1 MKNTNKNPQKKAGK
15 AWNFSIDLALELLIL
30 LIIFLVPVIFDR
42 RIGIVF
48 SGTKIVWLRTFVII
62 AMSLWSAKLLI
73 TGKHRFV
80 RTPLDWPVLTF
91 VLTTTVAA
99 LTSVHVATSVAG
111 FYGRFEGLTT
121 WYSYALL
128 FFLTTNYIRSFDQI
142 KRLIVIAIPAAT
154 IQGIYGIIARAGI
167 DPYAWGGVPT
177 VMRVIGL
184 IGQPN
189 FFAAFVIM
197 TFFLTL
203 ALFLENR
210 QDGNDN
216 PVGWKGLTLANWL
229 PLLAFVF
236 VNALFVFLIYS
247 LGAYDVPQ
255 WIIGFA
261 LMGAAALYLAFTYR
275 ELPILVWDGVLLVSL
290 LLMYIALLYTQ
301 SRGGYMGFFTGAVL
315 FALYTGRARI
325 FDNLKKLFLLT
336 AVIAVFTG
344 VIAFDPAFSPFQR
357 FSNEITIKN
366 NFDIGQNSVQEQQDA
381 APRLE
386 LKGAAGSRGET
397 WKSAAKIIVDYPLF
411 GIGPEV
417 LKMVFPRYETDMFR
431 FLEAFHVKQDRCHNE
446 SFDVPVT
453 KGLITFFVYLW
464 IIFTVFKV
472 GTKVAKRTTGT
483 HNLLISGTMAAI
495 IAYLIQNQFSFGV
508 VAITSI
514 FWALWAVVMNLETAD
529 QLPAPETEK
538 KISWEDVPWLP
549 LAAVVVIAGG
559 LIYLSFIP
567 FWGDRDF
574 KTGKTYLEVKRIP
587 EAVLNLNRSLDL
599 YPFEGT
605 TISHLGIAYLN
616 QNDFDNAIKVLIFGT
631 KADPYNADNFLML
644 AKVYLVQSDQG
655 QKAKLDESY
664 RMCEIGVKIDPYY
677 AEIFQVMGMIW
688 ERRGDKLMAAKMYQ
702 KTFMINPNL
711 GDAIMAMERVA
722 PPEFTQKAFLQLFDK
737 YKDRAPVLEK
747 LGTYYLSRGNLDKAL
762 DISRRM
768 VRVEPAGV
776 FGYLLAGELYFRK
789 NDLKMARKAFEQV
802 VFLDPKNVS
811 AHQGLGAVYLKQ
823 GDRTR
828 ARAEYEQVLIVEP
841 GNEQAKRMVAT
852 LR

>member
-1 MKNTNKNPQKKAGK
+1 MKKTNKARP
-15 AWNFSIDLALELLIL
+15 FSFDLALELCVL

-48 SGTKIVWLRTFVII
+48 SGTKVVWLRTFIVI

-99 LTSVHVATSVAG
+99 LTSVHVVTSVAG

-121 WYSYALL
+121 WYAYALL

-154 IQGIYGIIARAGI
+154 IQAIYGIIARAGI

-216 PVGWKGLTLANWL
+216 PVGWQGLTLANWL
-229 PLLAFVF
+229 PLAAFVF
-236 VNALFVFLIYS
+236 VNGLFVFLIYS

-255 WIIGFA
+255 WIIGFI

-275 ELPILVWDGVLLVSL
+275 QLPILVWDGVLLVSL
-290 LLMYIALLYTQ
+290 LLMYVALLYTQ
-301 SRGGYMGFFTGAVL
+301 SRGGYMGFFAGAVL

-336 AVIAVFTG
+336 AVIAVMTG

-357 FSNEITIKN
+357 FTSEVTIKN
-366 NFDIGQNSVQEQQDA
+366 NFDPGPSKEDA
-381 APRLE
+381 PETAPRLE

-472 GTKVAKRTTGT
+472 GTRIAKRTTGT
-483 HNLLISGTMAAI
+483 QNLLISGTMAAI
-495 IAYLIQNQFSFGV
+495 LAYLIQNQFSFGV

-514 FWALWAVVMNLETAD
+514 FWALWGVVMSLDAAD
-529 QLPAPETEK
+529 KLPAPEAG
-538 KISWEDVPWLP
+538 KIAWDDVPWLP
-549 LAAVVVIAGG
+549 LAGIVVIAGG

-574 KTGKTYLEVKRIP
+574 KTGKTYLEMKRVP
-587 EAVLNLNRSLDL
+587 EAVLNLSRALAV

-605 TISHLGIAYLN
+605 TISHLGIGYLN

-644 AKVYLVQSDQG
+644 AKVYLVQYDQG
-655 QKAKLDESY
+655 NKAKLGDAY

-677 AEIFQVMGMIW
+677 AEIFQLTGMIW
-688 ERRGDKLMAAKMYQ
+688 ERRGDKLKAAQMYQ

-711 GDAIMAMERVA
+711 GDAMLAMEKVA
-722 PPEFTQKAFLQLFDK
+722 PPEFTRRAFRQLFDK
-737 YKDRAPVLEK
+737 YKDRYNVLEK
-747 LGTYYLSRGNLDKAL
+747 LGTYYLGRGEVEKAL
-762 DISRRM
+762 DLSRRLM
-768 VRVEPAGV
+768 RIEPNRVS
-776 FGYLLAGELYFRK
+776 GYLLAGEIYFSK
-789 NDLKMARKAFEQV
+789 NDLKSAQKAFEQV
-802 VFLDPKNVS
+802 VFFDPKNVS

-823 GDRTR
+823 GDRIK
-828 ARAEYEQVLIVEP
+828 ARVEYEQVLIVEP
-841 GNEQAKRMVAT
+841 GNELARKMVAT